1 MLNSTHQR
9 HKFPGVLH
17 LFSPQNGKR
26 RIVKFGTGLWLLG
39 GRRVGPSGLAGRGGG
54 ALQPGSTRD
63 CGPRAPQDGAPEPG
77 EGHVPGWARVLGTEI
92 SCPRGS
98 LTQTSA
104 RRAHSPSITPRTPQ
118 VNWGARACNTYNEV
132 SVALA
137 KFNYGCICFLIFPR
151 WFDLKGGKKHPKLQ
165 RNRLHSSFL
174 QKVRNPDHFF
184 QTPAFSR
191 CVRIHRVAAE
201 ARYYSE

>member
-1 MLNSTHQR
+1 MAVGGAQSGPLWARGARGRRPAARVHQR
-9 HKFPGVLH
+9 LWAQGSPRRGSRARRGTCARLGQGSGHRNLLPKRVSHPDICAE
-17 LFSPQNGKR
+17 SPQP
-26 RIVKFGTGLWLLG
+26 L
-39 GRRVGPSGLAGRGGG
+39 
-54 ALQPGSTRD
+54 
-63 CGPRAPQDGAPEPG
+63 
-77 EGHVPGWARVLGTEI
+77 HY
-92 SCPRGS
+92 
-98 LTQTSA
+98 
-104 RRAHSPSITPRTPQ
+104 PRTPQ